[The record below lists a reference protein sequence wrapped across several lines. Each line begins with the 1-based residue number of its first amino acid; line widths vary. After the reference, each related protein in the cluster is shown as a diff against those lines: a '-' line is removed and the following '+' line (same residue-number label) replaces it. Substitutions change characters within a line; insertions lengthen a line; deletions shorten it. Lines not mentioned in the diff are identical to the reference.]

1 MKYASQVRFWV
12 NVELRVVV
20 WGVLLAIAV
29 SACSS
34 AASDSQSVSSSVP
47 ETAETTR
54 APADP
59 GIVEDREAA
68 YVQFSAL
75 LGSFGGATFDQAQAE
90 LLAEVDCG
98 RISSSSSAST
108 FVEGWDLFN
117 AQRVADGLGEDI
129 LKTLTVVAVAAYCPQ
144 WNLAVGAAFNP
155 QLLLAD
161 STAQEFGESVNRAVD
176 DGRLP
181 ERGREIV
188 VDAFLSTDAYTD
200 EQKAEFTEAV
210 EG

>member
-1 MKYASQVRFWV
+1 MF
-12 NVELRVVV
+12 E
-20 WGVLLAIAV
+20 LLAASLKSSVVALGLVLAIVA

-34 AASDSQSVSSSVP
+34 STADTQSGPSSPVETLEPGPEPAAAV
-47 ETAETTR
+47 
-54 APADP
+54 DP
-59 GIVEDREAA
+59 GIVEDRDAA
-68 YVQFSAL
+68 YVEFSSL

-117 AQRVADGLGEDI
+117 AQRIADGLGEDI

-161 STAQEFGESVNRAVD
+161 STAQEFGESVVQAVD